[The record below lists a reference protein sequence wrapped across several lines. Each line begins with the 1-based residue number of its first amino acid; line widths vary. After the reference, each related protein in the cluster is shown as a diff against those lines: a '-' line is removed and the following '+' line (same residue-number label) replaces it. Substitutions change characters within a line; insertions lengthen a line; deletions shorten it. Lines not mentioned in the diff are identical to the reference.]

1 MSKNNQKQ
9 QSNNTRDYNIIQNP
23 YYTNT
28 YDRQDNIK
36 SLQYDNRASNKFS
49 QPE

>member
-9 QSNNTRDYNIIQNP
+9 QYNNTGNYNIIQNP
-23 YYTNT
+23 YYTNN
-28 YDRQDNIK
+28 YDRQDNNK
-36 SLQYDNRASNKFS
+36 YLQYDNRVSNKFS